1 MLKSKKITHKPAK
14 RMRKDNLKTDT
25 ATKPKTKQR
34 KTFKQAYVEA
44 RDKVWAKK
52 NARLKLHHSFKRSY
66 REDYL
71 RPLNVPGM
79 VSHAMSTLKIIFRNW
94 RLFLPLIAFIVI
106 VNIEL
111 VGLMNEHTY
120 ESVQETIESS
130 YDSIQQGEL
139 GRVAEAGLLIVSTVT
154 TGGLTSGMTEVQQII
169 AAILLLLIWLSTI
182 YFLRQ
187 LLAGNRPRFRDGLY
201 NAFTPLVSTFCVL
214 ALIVFHAIP
223 IMLFTVVFS
232 SAVATGFLNQP
243 LYAFLFWVFGG
254 LLILL
259 SCYLLPGSI
268 LALVAVT
275 VPGMYPMVAVNATTD
290 LIQGRRTAFII
301 RMFFGL
307 LFIAV
312 MWVIIML
319 PITWLDLFLKD
330 HIDGLAGI
338 PIVPFFLQIMTTFSL
353 IYATSYIYL
362 FYRRMLDD
370 PN

>member
-1 MLKSKKITHKPAK
+1 
-14 RMRKDNLKTDT
+14 MRKDSSKKTT
-25 ATKPKTKQR
+25 ASKPKTKQR
-34 KTFKQAYVEA
+34 KTFKQAYRDA

-52 NARLKLHHSFKRSY
+52 NARLRLHRSFKRSY

-106 VNIEL
+106 VNIAL

-120 ESVQETIESS
+120 ESVQDTIESS
-130 YDSIQQGEL
+130 YDSVQHGEL

-169 AAILLLLIWLSTI
+169 AAILLLLIWLCTI

-187 LLAGNRPRFRDGLY
+187 LLAGNKPCFRDGLY
-201 NAFTPLVSTFCVL
+201 NAFTPLVSTFCSF
-214 ALIVFHAIP
+214 ALMIFYSVP
-223 IMLFTVVFS
+223 IMLFTIAFS

-254 LLILL
+254 LLLLL
-259 SCYLLPGSI
+259 SCYLLPGAI

-275 VPGMYPMVAVNATTD
+275 VPGMYPMVAINATTD

-301 RMFFGL
+301 RMCFGL

-312 MWVIIML
+312 MWVLVML
-319 PITWLDLFLKD
+319 PITWLDLFLKEQ
-330 HIDGLAGI
+330 IDGLAGI

-353 IYATSYIYL
+353 IYATAYIYL